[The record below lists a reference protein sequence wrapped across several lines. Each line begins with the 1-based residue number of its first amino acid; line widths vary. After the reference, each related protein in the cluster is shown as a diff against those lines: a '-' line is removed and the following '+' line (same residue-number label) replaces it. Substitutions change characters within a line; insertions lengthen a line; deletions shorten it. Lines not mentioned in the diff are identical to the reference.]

1 MLSRDLRSRGISDP
15 DVLEAMAEIR
25 REAFVLP
32 EYHGQAYDDGP
43 LPIGAGQTISQ
54 PYIVGLMTQL
64 LRLKPDL
71 DVLEVGTGCG
81 YQTAVL
87 ARLVERVYTI
97 ETLEEL
103 SDSARATLQKLG
115 IDNVTFHVGDG
126 SEGWPERRSF
136 DRIIIT
142 AATPNWPKPL
152 VDQLIEGGE
161 MVAPLGG
168 ISNQMLVVAEKRLGK
183 LIERSICGC
192 RFVKLLGEYGFHA

>member
-1 MLSRDLRSRGISDP
+1 MLNRDLRSRGISDP
-15 DVLEAMAEIR
+15 DVLAAMAEIP
-25 REAFVLP
+25 REAFVP
-32 EYHGQAYDDGP
+32 ADYHGQAYDNGP
-43 LPIGAGQTISQ
+43 LPIGSGQTISQ
-54 PYIVGLMTQL
+54 PYIVALMTQL

-87 ARLVERVYTI
+87 ARLAKRVYTI

-103 SDSARATLQKLG
+103 SNSARATLQKLG

-126 SEGWPERRSF
+126 SEGWPEQRSF

-142 AATPNWPKPL
+142 AATPNWPRPL

-168 ISNQMLVVAEKRLGK
+168 VSNQMLVVAEKRLGK